1 MAALEGARVV
11 NLTSHEPTLEET
23 FLEYYA
29 ADGRAP
35 AQGAAA
41 C

>member
-11 NLTSHEPTLEET
+11 NLPSHEPTLEET

-29 ADGRAP
+29 SDGREPAP
-35 AQGAAA
+35 DAAA

>member
-1 MAALEGARVV
+1 VV
-11 NLTSHEPTLEET
+11 NLSSHEPTLEET

-29 ADGRAP
+29 AEP
-35 AQGAAA
+35 KEPVA